1 MDKKNLL
8 KLLNDTEEND
18 TGSSEGTRTLLIDG
32 LNLFFRN
39 FAMMNM
45 VNPSGIH
52 IGGLGGF
59 FRSLGAEIR
68 RTQPDQV
75 YVVFDGASSTT
86 NRKNIIS
93 EYKSG
98 REDQRVTNWEVFDS
112 LDDEHDSKVDQIVR
126 VIHYLKTL
134 PVKTVILDKVEA
146 DDIIAYLCSTLPNHP
161 DDKIFIVS
169 SDKDFLQLV
178 NKNVIVYRPMEK
190 KYYTEEAFRAKY
202 KMSPQNFILHKT
214 LLGDNSDK
222 IKGVKGLGEKGL
234 LKKFPELSERNLT
247 FDDIFEICEKKFK
260 DHVGS
265 TDDSWIC
272 TTRHEAWKR
281 FNHFIEKK
289 INFFGDYEDAVDQRD
304 NFLFH
309 SSLSLLMNIGLITPG
324 EVVQKLKQI
333 INRVKINSLE
343 GYFRQIVGWRE
354 FIKGVYQNYDEKF
367 EQSNFFN
374 HKRLMKKSWYDG
386 TTGIFPLDY
395 SIKNASKYAW
405 THHIER
411 LMIQSNIM
419 NLCEIKPSNVYRWF
433 MEHYMDSSEWVMY
446 PNVYGMGLFSD
457 GGIFSTKPYICGS
470 SYFRKM
476 MDFKKDEWCEVLD
489 GLYWR
494 LIENNSV

>member
-75 YVVFDGASSTT
+75 YVVFDGAGSTT
-86 NRKNIIS
+86 NRKNILS

-146 DDIIAYLCSTLPNHP
+146 DDIIAYLCDKLPNHP
-161 DDKIFIVS
+161 DDKVFIVS

-178 NKNVIVYRPMEK
+178 NKNVVVYRPMEK
-190 KYYTEEAFRAKY
+190 KYYTEEVFKSKY

-214 LLGDNSDK
+214 LLGDASDK

-234 LKKFPELSERNLT
+234 LKKFPELSERDLT
-247 FDDIFEICEKKFK
+247 FDDIFEICEKKYK
-260 DHVGS
+260 DHVVYARIIQGV
-265 TDDSWIC
+265 DDLEKNYKVMDLSNPMMDENEKNYLDEVAKSKELNYIP
-272 TTRHEAWKR
+272 EQ
-281 FNHFIEKK
+281 FISLY
-289 INFFGDYEDAVDQRD
+289 NEDQLGGMIR
-304 NFLFH
+304 N
-309 SSLSLLMNIGLITPG
+309 
-324 EVVQKLKQI
+324 
-333 INRVKINSLE
+333 
-343 GYFRQIVGWRE
+343 
-354 FIKGVYQNYDEKF
+354 
-367 EQSNFFN
+367 
-374 HKRLMKKSWYDG
+374 
-386 TTGIFPLDY
+386 LDY
-395 SIKNASKYAW
+395 WLKENFEK
-405 THHIER
+405 
-411 LMIQSNIM
+411 
-419 NLCEIKPSNVYRWF
+419 
-433 MEHYMDSSEWVMY
+433 
-446 PNVYGMGLFSD
+446 
-457 GGIFSTKPYICGS
+457 
-470 SYFRKM
+470 
-476 MDFKKDEWCEVLD
+476 
-489 GLYWR
+489 LYK
-494 LIENNSV
+494 

>member
-75 YVVFDGASSTT
+75 YVVFDGAGSTT

-146 DDIIAYLCSTLPNHP
+146 DDIIAYLCDKLPNHP
-161 DDKIFIVS
+161 DDKVFIVS

-178 NKNVIVYRPMEK
+178 NKNVVVYRPMEK
-190 KYYTEEAFRAKY
+190 KYYTEEVFKAKY

-214 LLGDNSDK
+214 LLGDASDK

-234 LKKFPELSERNLT
+234 LKKFPELSERDLT

-260 DHVGS
+260 DHVVYARIIHGV
-265 TDDSWIC
+265 DDLEKNYKVMDLSNPMMDENEKNYLDEVAKSKELNYIP
-272 TTRHEAWKR
+272 EQ
-281 FNHFIEKK
+281 FISLY
-289 INFFGDYEDAVDQRD
+289 NEDQLGGMIR
-304 NFLFH
+304 N
-309 SSLSLLMNIGLITPG
+309 
-324 EVVQKLKQI
+324 
-333 INRVKINSLE
+333 
-343 GYFRQIVGWRE
+343 
-354 FIKGVYQNYDEKF
+354 
-367 EQSNFFN
+367 
-374 HKRLMKKSWYDG
+374 
-386 TTGIFPLDY
+386 LDY
-395 SIKNASKYAW
+395 WLKENF
-405 THHIER
+405 ER
-411 LMIQSNIM
+411 LY
-419 NLCEIKPSNVYRWF
+419 K
-433 MEHYMDSSEWVMY
+433 
-446 PNVYGMGLFSD
+446 
-457 GGIFSTKPYICGS
+457 
-470 SYFRKM
+470 
-476 MDFKKDEWCEVLD
+476 
-489 GLYWR
+489 
-494 LIENNSV
+494 

>member
-75 YVVFDGASSTT
+75 YVVFDGAGSTT
-86 NRKNIIS
+86 NRKNILS

-146 DDIIAYLCSTLPNHP
+146 DDIIAYLCDKLPNHP
-161 DDKIFIVS
+161 DDKVFIVS

-178 NKNVIVYRPMEK
+178 NKNVVVYRPMEK
-190 KYYTEEAFRAKY
+190 KYYTEEVFKSKY

-214 LLGDNSDK
+214 LLGDASDK

-234 LKKFPELSERNLT
+234 LKKFPELSERDLT
-247 FDDIFEICEKKFK
+247 FDDIFEICEKKYK
-260 DHVGS
+260 DHVVYARIIQGV
-265 TDDSWIC
+265 DDLEKNYKVMDLSNPMMDENEKNYLDEVAKSKELNYIP
-272 TTRHEAWKR
+272 EQ
-281 FNHFIEKK
+281 FISLY
-289 INFFGDYEDAVDQRD
+289 NEDQLGGMIR
-304 NFLFH
+304 N
-309 SSLSLLMNIGLITPG
+309 
-324 EVVQKLKQI
+324 
-333 INRVKINSLE
+333 
-343 GYFRQIVGWRE
+343 
-354 FIKGVYQNYDEKF
+354 
-367 EQSNFFN
+367 
-374 HKRLMKKSWYDG
+374 
-386 TTGIFPLDY
+386 LDY
-395 SIKNASKYAW
+395 WLKENF
-405 THHIER
+405 ER
-411 LMIQSNIM
+411 LY
-419 NLCEIKPSNVYRWF
+419 K
-433 MEHYMDSSEWVMY
+433 
-446 PNVYGMGLFSD
+446 
-457 GGIFSTKPYICGS
+457 
-470 SYFRKM
+470 
-476 MDFKKDEWCEVLD
+476 
-489 GLYWR
+489 
-494 LIENNSV
+494 

>member
-75 YVVFDGASSTT
+75 YVVFDGAGSTT
-86 NRKNIIS
+86 NRKNILS

-146 DDIIAYLCSTLPNHP
+146 DDIIAYLCNKLPNHP
-161 DDKIFIVS
+161 DDKLFIVS

-178 NKNVIVYRPMEK
+178 NKNVVVYRPMEK
-190 KYYTEEAFRAKY
+190 KYYTEEVFKAKY

-214 LLGDNSDK
+214 LLGDASDK

-234 LKKFPELSERNLT
+234 LKKFPELSERDLT

-260 DHVGS
+260 DHVIYARIIQGV
-265 TDDSWIC
+265 DDLEKNYKVMDLSNPMMD
-272 TTRHEAWKR
+272 E
-281 FNHFIEKK
+281 NEKK
-289 INFFGDYEDAVDQRD
+289 YLDEVAKSKKLNYIPEQFISLYNEDQLGGMIR
-304 NFLFH
+304 N
-309 SSLSLLMNIGLITPG
+309 
-324 EVVQKLKQI
+324 
-333 INRVKINSLE
+333 
-343 GYFRQIVGWRE
+343 
-354 FIKGVYQNYDEKF
+354 
-367 EQSNFFN
+367 
-374 HKRLMKKSWYDG
+374 
-386 TTGIFPLDY
+386 LDY
-395 SIKNASKYAW
+395 WLKENF
-405 THHIER
+405 ER
-411 LMIQSNIM
+411 LY
-419 NLCEIKPSNVYRWF
+419 K
-433 MEHYMDSSEWVMY
+433 
-446 PNVYGMGLFSD
+446 
-457 GGIFSTKPYICGS
+457 
-470 SYFRKM
+470 
-476 MDFKKDEWCEVLD
+476 
-489 GLYWR
+489 
-494 LIENNSV
+494 

>member
-75 YVVFDGASSTT
+75 YVVFDGAGSTT
-86 NRKNIIS
+86 NRKNILS

-146 DDIIAYLCSTLPNHP
+146 DDIIAYLCDKLPNHP
-161 DDKIFIVS
+161 DDKVFIVS

-190 KYYTEEAFRAKY
+190 KYYTEEVFKAKY

-214 LLGDNSDK
+214 LLGDASDK

-234 LKKFPELSERNLT
+234 LKKFPELSERDLT

-260 DHVGS
+260 DHVVYARIIQGV
-265 TDDSWIC
+265 DDLEKNYKVMDLSNPMMD
-272 TTRHEAWKR
+272 E
-281 FNHFIEKK
+281 NEKK
-289 INFFGDYEDAVDQRD
+289 YLDEVAKSKKLNYIPEQFISLYNEDQLGGMIR
-304 NFLFH
+304 N
-309 SSLSLLMNIGLITPG
+309 
-324 EVVQKLKQI
+324 
-333 INRVKINSLE
+333 
-343 GYFRQIVGWRE
+343 
-354 FIKGVYQNYDEKF
+354 
-367 EQSNFFN
+367 
-374 HKRLMKKSWYDG
+374 
-386 TTGIFPLDY
+386 LDY
-395 SIKNASKYAW
+395 WLKENF
-405 THHIER
+405 ER
-411 LMIQSNIM
+411 LY
-419 NLCEIKPSNVYRWF
+419 K
-433 MEHYMDSSEWVMY
+433 
-446 PNVYGMGLFSD
+446 
-457 GGIFSTKPYICGS
+457 
-470 SYFRKM
+470 
-476 MDFKKDEWCEVLD
+476 
-489 GLYWR
+489 
-494 LIENNSV
+494 

>member
-75 YVVFDGASSTT
+75 YVVFDGAGSTT

-112 LDDEHDSKVDQIVR
+112 LDDEHDSKIDQIVR

-146 DDIIAYLCSTLPNHP
+146 DDIIAYLCDTLPNHP
-161 DDKIFIVS
+161 EDKIFIVS

-190 KYYTEEAFRAKY
+190 KYYTEEVFRAKY

-234 LKKFPELSERNLT
+234 LKKFPELSERDLT
-247 FDDIFEICEKKFK
+247 FDDIFKICEEKFK
-260 DHVGS
+260 DHVVYARIIQGV
-265 TDDSWIC
+265 DDLEKNYKVMDLSNPMMD
-272 TTRHEAWKR
+272 E
-281 FNHFIEKK
+281 NEKK
-289 INFFGDYEDAVDQRD
+289 YLDEVAKSKELNYIPEQFISLYNEDQLGGMIR
-304 NFLFH
+304 N
-309 SSLSLLMNIGLITPG
+309 
-324 EVVQKLKQI
+324 
-333 INRVKINSLE
+333 
-343 GYFRQIVGWRE
+343 
-354 FIKGVYQNYDEKF
+354 
-367 EQSNFFN
+367 
-374 HKRLMKKSWYDG
+374 
-386 TTGIFPLDY
+386 LDY
-395 SIKNASKYAW
+395 WLKENF
-405 THHIER
+405 ER
-411 LMIQSNIM
+411 L
-419 NLCEIKPSNVYRWF
+419 YR
-433 MEHYMDSSEWVMY
+433 
-446 PNVYGMGLFSD
+446 
-457 GGIFSTKPYICGS
+457 
-470 SYFRKM
+470 
-476 MDFKKDEWCEVLD
+476 
-489 GLYWR
+489 
-494 LIENNSV
+494 